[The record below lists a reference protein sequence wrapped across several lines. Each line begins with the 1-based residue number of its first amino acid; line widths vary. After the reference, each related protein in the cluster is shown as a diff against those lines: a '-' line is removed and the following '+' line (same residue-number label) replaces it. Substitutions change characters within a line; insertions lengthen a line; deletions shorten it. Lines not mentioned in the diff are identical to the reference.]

1 MKKPAR
7 AAGSILGATA
17 AAAAA
22 VGIGLGAAEANA
34 QPDEQFQPTLPPA
47 PFQAH
52 TKAPDTLLSRL
63 PDVFRPGDPYR
74 VVKGN
79 VDRFAGRFDASVI
92 GPDGPPG

>member
-1 MKKPAR
+1 MKKSTR

-22 VGIGLGAAEANA
+22 VGIGLGAADANA

-52 TKAPDTLLSRL
+52 AKAPDVLSTRF
-63 PDVFRPGDPYR
+63 PGVFSPTDPYR

-79 VDRFAGRFDASVI
+79 VDRFASRFDASVV